1 MIADDEVIIRN
12 GLAKVIKW
20 QEIGLTLLEP
30 AASAEEALERIDREK
45 PDILL
50 TDIRM
55 SGMTGLELAEEA
67 RGKLPNLEV
76 VILTGYDDFV
86 YAQQAIRQNVS
97 DYLLKTSKPEE
108 IIRTVLKAKQK
119 AEEKQRLRS
128 REYQTDEHER
138 NRRLVGWIV
147 HGEQDAARTD
157 WLPAS
162 PTGRWQ
168 VLIAEADGW
177 GTSRREQ
184 ALLQFAVNNAVR
196 DLLSRASF
204 VHDGRIAMVVPASSG
219 EPDRQR
225 RRGEFAR
232 LEKTLNCN
240 LVVAGGLVKAN
251 PQQLRDSY
259 ATALEAL
266 RFKPLMNAALWEY
279 ADIADRKGGKTVC
292 TQEEEKELSAILL
305 EDDPIALKRWAGGY
319 IEAHL
324 RDTDTTP
331 QTLQASLQSVA
342 LAAHRWLER
351 IVSAVGRKDERE
363 PPVVPPFRYEANLI
377 ENEGLFQHLF
387 DTMQYGRQ
395 LLAEDKISHVV
406 RAIVYIE
413 EQVGRDLSLT
423 QVAEHV
429 HLHPNH
435 LSELFKKETGVKF
448 VDYVI
453 RTRMQRAM
461 ELLASTPTR
470 IAEIAMAVGYE
481 DVKYFGQM
489 FKKFTGSTPSQ
500 FRERMSS
507 RRKTEPQ
514 ERPELLE

>member
-30 AASAEEALERIDREK
+30 AASAEEALERIEREK

-67 RGKLPNLEV
+67 RGKLPNLEI
-76 VILTGYDDFV
+76 VILTGYDDFA

-128 REYQTDEHER
+128 REYQTDEQER
-138 NRRLVGWIV
+138 NRRLIGWVV
-147 HGEQDAARTD
+147 HGEQDAVRPD

-162 PTGRWQ
+162 PSGRWQ
-168 VLIAEADGW
+168 VLLAEADGW

-184 ALLQFAVNNAVR
+184 SLLQFAVNNAVR

-204 VHDGRIAMVVPASSG
+204 VHDGRIVLVVPASSG
-219 EPDRQR
+219 EPDRRQR
-225 RRGEFAR
+225 IAELSR
-232 LEKTLNCN
+232 LEKTLNCS
-240 LVVAGGLVKAN
+240 LLVAGGLEKAD
-251 PQQLRDSY
+251 PRHMPESY
-259 ATALEAL
+259 ATALEAI
-266 RFKPLMNAALWEY
+266 RYKPLMNATIWDY

-292 TQEEEKELSAILL
+292 TREDEKELSAILL
-305 EDDPIALKRWAGGY
+305 EDDPIALKRWAGDY

-324 RDTDTTP
+324 READTTP
-331 QTLQASLQSVA
+331 QSIQASLQSVA

-351 IVSAVGRKDERE
+351 IVSAIGRKGQRE
-363 PPVVPPFRYEANLI
+363 HSVPPFRYEANLI

-387 DTMQYGRQ
+387 ETMQFGRQ

-461 ELLASTPTR
+461 ELLASTPTK
-470 IAEIAMAVGYE
+470 ISEIAASVGYE

-500 FRERMSS
+500 FRESMSS
-507 RRKTEPQ
+507 RRKTEPWEQ
-514 ERPELLE
+514 S